1 MTDEFKYAVVCVDDD
16 SAILQI
22 LNFQLSKI
30 INDDTVL
37 IECFLNPQI
46 ALTAIDE
53 LFENGLKLI
62 FVIVDFQMPYLNG
75 AELIVSIKEKHPQ
88 LPCIMLS
95 GQANQSQVDN
105 LKDNNL
111 LTAYLEKPWTE
122 SDLKKI
128 IDIQTQ
134 EYLSV
139 K

>member
-1 MTDEFKYAVVCVDDD
+1 MTNEFKYAVVCVDDD

-75 AELIVSIKEKHPQ
+75 AELILSIKEKYPQ

-95 GQANQSQVDN
+95 GQANQTSQLIN
-105 LKDNNL
+105 TKTLPK
-111 LTAYLEKPWTE
+111 
-122 SDLKKI
+122 
-128 IDIQTQ
+128 
-134 EYLSV
+134 SV
-139 K
+139 RCNIGGLFNFAGR

>member
-1 MTDEFKYAVVCVDDD
+1 MMNEFKYAVVCVDDD

-62 FVIVDFQMPYLNG
+62 FVL
-75 AELIVSIKEKHPQ
+75 LIFKCLI
-88 LPCIMLS
+88 
-95 GQANQSQVDN
+95 
-105 LKDNNL
+105 
-111 LTAYLEKPWTE
+111 
-122 SDLKKI
+122 
-128 IDIQTQ
+128 
-134 EYLSV
+134 
-139 K
+139 